1 MTLTLTKD
9 PPKTGW
15 EAQEEHTIARAQSD
29 PQAFGALYD
38 HYIQPVYRYLL
49 SRVGSVEEA
58 QDITSQTFLAAIEAL
73 PRYRH
78 KGYFGAWLFT
88 IANRK
93 LVDHYRQAAR
103 RPAAVDT
110 APQTLSSDPL
120 NDLVLN
126 ERQQKLH
133 ALVRD
138 LPPDE
143 QELLGLRYV
152 AGLSFGDMAVML
164 HRSQDAVKKSLY
176 RLVARLQNQMEEY
189 YE

>member
-15 EAQEEHTIARAQSD
+15 EAQEEQSIARAQTD
-29 PQAFGALYD
+29 PQAFGVLYD

-49 SRVGSVEEA
+49 SRVGSVDEA

-93 LVDHYRQAAR
+93 LMDHYRQAAR
-103 RPAAVDT
+103 RPEADPLPVGG
-110 APQTLSSDPL
+110 DPL

-126 ERQQKLH
+126 ERQHKLQ
-133 ALVRD
+133 ALLRD
-138 LPPDE
+138 LPPAE

>member
-15 EAQEEHTIARAQSD
+15 EMQEEQSIARAKTD
-29 PQAFGALYD
+29 PQAFAVLYD

-49 SRVGSVEEA
+49 SRVGSVDEA

-73 PRYRH
+73 PRYKH
-78 KGYFGAWLFT
+78 KGYFGAWLFS

-93 LVDHYRQAAR
+93 LIDHYRQAAR
-103 RPAAVDT
+103 RPELVEAAPPST
-110 APQTLSSDPL
+110 GGDPL
-120 NDLVLN
+120 NDLVLS
-126 ERQQKLH
+126 ERQKKLQ
-133 ALVRD
+133 AVLKT
-138 LPPDE
+138 LPADE
-143 QELLGLRYV
+143 QELLGLRFV

-176 RLVARLQNQMEEY
+176 RLVARLQNQMEDY